1 MKLITPAPVEGF
13 TRNIYRWFRDTHLR
27 SLDRA
32 LKAAI
37 AIQDLE
43 TEYFDGN
50 KIDANT
56 THQLEG
62 NTTTTAY
69 FQTKLHQFYAK
80 CNGV

>member
-1 MKLITPAPVEGF
+1 MKLITPTSIETITSNV
-13 TRNIYRWFRDTHLR
+13 YRWFRDTHLR

-37 AIQDLE
+37 SIQDLE
-43 TEYFDGN
+43 TEYFDGK
-50 KIDANT
+50 KIDVNT
-56 THQLEG
+56 THRLEG